1 MSGAPHRSADPVVRF
16 LGPRA
21 NRNGPFGVLGLP
33 VADHPDE
40 SIVQAVH
47 ERMAAIDAHP
57 ESRTPAADEAR
68 LAVHAAAA
76 NLLDPGVRAA
86 LLEQLG
92 VARDAPRPSR
102 AAPPE
107 GDRARLRLEA
117 DLLRSIGAAGGW
129 GPAARDRFMKLAHAR
144 GYDAA
149 EAVASIRGLAG
160 SIGTFSKASD
170 LADPVAA
177 RPFAARRPVARP
189 SFAASSPQ
197 RTDTG
202 PTLMRVADDDPVKTD
217 SLMTTVL
224 IVCSTVVL
232 MVLIGGVVLLLV
244 GSEPATPALNTP
256 PPSAPIARTPGNGR
270 APTDEAA
277 PERPS
282 RALDNA
288 PAVLH
293 ELEVAAEGTGVDPE
307 AALDGFALAVDSL
320 ASRWGRFGEADRL
333 AAQDLIVGFMYRV
346 SGRRASLGRAFGALA
361 SGLSALEGSDP
372 PGADGVWR
380 AAWSMGTLVR
390 LRREQNLPGS
400 LLRDIDGAVLA
411 SSGRIAPNASTF
423 RAGAIAALRALADPL
438 NESGLT
444 RGEADAWE
452 AWVEAVNASA
462 IGDRDLVDSMLI
474 AALDGRLRHGE
485 RSAPNDAGVIAV
497 LAGAMEWG
505 EGAAARAWLVRAFDD
520 RSLGIDELHA
530 VTLALANTSTAG
542 GVNHSLVLPRGAGDY
557 DRRALRDRY
566 RELWGIAEDAD
577 QGQTL
582 ADWAE
587 TARAFIGRGATQNAN
602 GQVRTMGAI
611 VRTARLNTAA
621 AMLWRAE
628 VVPASDLLTDLD
640 PPVDAVVSAT
650 GGGGDAGSLF
660 AVSGGTWAEAYL
672 SAGSHVQKRLDLL
685 AVALG
690 RSGRLGAM
698 EAEVIVQEALRGSPL
713 KIREEAGSIVG
724 SQLGSPTVVNA
735 VLEALPLMPK
745 TDRNAALVERIAQA
759 TLPSI
764 DSPDFDLEARRAVVE
779 RLLEM
784 VAGQGDYARLDALSG
799 LLDNAYADRV
809 ATPGSSV
816 GASASAAPA
825 MDAREA
831 ARTLASRWIASAER
845 RPPAPVEGVTIEEIL
860 GRRAARLSAAEGL
873 VQVFH
878 AEQMALV
885 EAMAQVIAGEGTGRA
900 PAVRE
905 VLEDLRRER
914 ARSRHVLAQIE
925 HAERA
930 MLRLWLIRFSEG
942 AG

>member
-1 MSGAPHRSADPVVRF
+1 
-16 LGPRA
+16 
-21 NRNGPFGVLGLP
+21 
-33 VADHPDE
+33 
-40 SIVQAVH
+40 
-47 ERMAAIDAHP
+47 
-57 ESRTPAADEAR
+57 
-68 LAVHAAAA
+68 
-76 NLLDPGVRAA
+76 
-86 LLEQLG
+86 
-92 VARDAPRPSR
+92 
-102 AAPPE
+102 
-107 GDRARLRLEA
+107 
-117 DLLRSIGAAGGW
+117 
-129 GPAARDRFMKLAHAR
+129 
-144 GYDAA
+144 
-149 EAVASIRGLAG
+149 
-160 SIGTFSKASD
+160 
-170 LADPVAA
+170 
-177 RPFAARRPVARP
+177 
-189 SFAASSPQ
+189 
-197 RTDTG
+197 
-202 PTLMRVADDDPVKTD
+202 
-217 SLMTTVL
+217 
-224 IVCSTVVL
+224 
-232 MVLIGGVVLLLV
+232 
-244 GSEPATPALNTP
+244 
-256 PPSAPIARTPGNGR
+256 
-270 APTDEAA
+270 
-277 PERPS
+277 
-282 RALDNA
+282 
-288 PAVLH
+288 
-293 ELEVAAEGTGVDPE
+293 
-307 AALDGFALAVDSL
+307 
-320 ASRWGRFGEADRL
+320 
-333 AAQDLIVGFMYRV
+333 
-346 SGRRASLGRAFGALA
+346 
-361 SGLSALEGSDP
+361 
-372 PGADGVWR
+372 
-380 AAWSMGTLVR
+380 
-390 LRREQNLPGS
+390 
-400 LLRDIDGAVLA
+400 
-411 SSGRIAPNASTF
+411 
-423 RAGAIAALRALADPL
+423 
-438 NESGLT
+438 
-444 RGEADAWE
+444 
-452 AWVEAVNASA
+452 
-462 IGDRDLVDSMLI
+462 
-474 AALDGRLRHGE
+474 
-485 RSAPNDAGVIAV
+485 
-497 LAGAMEWG
+497 
-505 EGAAARAWLVRAFDD
+505 
-520 RSLGIDELHA
+520 
-530 VTLALANTSTAG
+530 
-542 GVNHSLVLPRGAGDY
+542 
-557 DRRALRDRY
+557 
-566 RELWGIAEDAD
+566 
-577 QGQTL
+577 
-582 ADWAE
+582 
-587 TARAFIGRGATQNAN
+587 
-602 GQVRTMGAI
+602 MGAI

-809 ATPGSSV
+809 ITPGASV